1 MAVDS
6 SPVPQEETRRSAC
19 RRASVSGGRRRR
31 SSEAQPGTSFHSRR
45 GPAAPR
51 VHRMECVAWP
61 QRNQRLNSLST
72 TSTYPNQPTA
82 TKQKRRQRQRRRR
95 LRRRRVR
102 LHRWANIYSLLT
114 LTFIKHS
121 HQPDAEH
128 RIDLLQPTSIQK
140 A

>member
-1 MAVDS
+1 MIYCTKRGCRLQPGAARRN
-6 SPVPQEETRRSAC
+6 PAQRLQTR
-19 RRASVSGGRRRR
+19 VSLGRPPA

-82 TKQKRRQRQRRRR
+82 TKQKRRQQQRRRR
-95 LRRRRVR
+95 RRRRRVR

-114 LTFIKHS
+114 PTFINT
-121 HQPDAEH
+121 
-128 RIDLLQPTSIQK
+128 RTNPTQSIG
-140 A
+140 